1 MITSREELNQYL
13 SADSANFHSQTTGA
27 RRLKIFNLKSRQ
39 RYHGVGLIKD
49 IFLYHLPYYLF
60 YKKDIKAAACFLE
73 AFFSGYKKNPDKG
86 YLKWM
91 KIK

>member
-13 SADSANFHSQTTGA
+13 SADSANFHSQTMGGA
-27 RRLKIFNLKSRQ
+27 RRLKIFNLKSRR

-60 YKKDIKAAACFLE
+60 YKKDIKAAVCCLE

-86 YLKWM
+86 YKKWM
-91 KIK
+91 KT